1 MVGKSNAGLG
11 GWNSR
16 EPGPTVFLRLDFDEP
31 AALGS
36 LPVQSGGIR
45 AACGDEASEDSD
57 SNNVRMNLY
66 VL

>member
-1 MVGKSNAGLG
+1 MVGRGNAGLVR
-11 GWNSR
+11 WNSR
-16 EPGPTVFLRLDFDEP
+16 EPDPTVFLRLDFDEP
-31 AALGS
+31 AAFGS